1 MSTSIDLPTPANE
14 PNVSHKQT
22 PHRPSPPVISK
33 CLQGSPRPSHCP
45 VRPVL
50 CREQSQNPIVFALSA
65 LPVPHIR
72 SLARFASERLDCVQ
86 HPSTTNCTIYR
97 QEYAG
102 PSQRASL
109 TALATATR
117 TTRALIPSK
126 TVLSSPKKNATQAF
140 APHECW
146 WQRRGCADSLSGPGW
161 RGVGTMPC
169 SLFRQHHET

>member
-1 MSTSIDLPTPANE
+1 MPPRQPTP
-14 PNVSHKQT
+14 KQL
-22 PHRPSPPVISK
+22 PCRPA
-33 CLQGSPRPSHCP
+33 
-45 VRPVL
+45 L
-50 CREQSQNPIVFALSA
+50 CREQSQNPIIFAARCPCRTSA
-65 LPVPHIR
+65 R
-72 SLARFASERLDCVQ
+72 SLASRQNDWTAC
-86 HPSTTNCTIYR
+86 STPRPQTAR
-97 QEYAG
+97 QEHAG

-161 RGVGTMPC
+161 RRVGTMPC

>member
-1 MSTSIDLPTPANE
+1 MNPTFHTNKHPID
-14 PNVSHKQT
+14 H
-22 PHRPSPPVISK
+22 PHLS
-33 CLQGSPRPSHCP
+33 
-45 VRPVL
+45 
-50 CREQSQNPIVFALSA
+50 SQNASKAAHAQATALSA
-65 LPVPHIR
+65 QSSAVNKVKIPPSSQRAARAAHPLA
-72 SLARFASERLDCVQ
+72 ARFASERLDCVQ